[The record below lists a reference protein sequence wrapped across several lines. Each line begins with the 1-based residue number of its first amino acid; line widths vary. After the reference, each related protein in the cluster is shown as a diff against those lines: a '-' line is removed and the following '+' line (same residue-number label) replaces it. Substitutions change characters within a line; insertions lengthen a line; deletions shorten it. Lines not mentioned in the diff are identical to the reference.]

1 MYAAPDVFVYK
12 ERKIKYE
19 PRNFCIV
26 RVLATIL
33 VFFCCF
39 FCLNFR
45 CPKDSAPDVQAFVKM
60 RRLFGNVVLIYCTLA
75 VSFVYGLYV
84 LSKFI

>member
-1 MYAAPDVFVYK
+1 MSHGIFVS
-12 ERKIKYE
+12 
-19 PRNFCIV
+19 FAF
-26 RVLATIL
+26 LATIL

-45 CPKDSAPDVQAFVKM
+45 RPKDNDPDVQAFVKM
-60 RRLFGNVVLIYCTLA
+60 RRLFGNVILIYCTLA

>member
-1 MYAAPDVFVYK
+1 MPPRRICLQREGKNMSHGIFVS
-12 ERKIKYE
+12 
-19 PRNFCIV
+19 FAF
-26 RVLATIL
+26 LATIL

-45 CPKDSAPDVQAFVKM
+45 CPQDNDPDVQAFVKM
-60 RRLFGNVVLIYCTLA
+60 RRLFGNVILIYCTLA

>member
-1 MYAAPDVFVYK
+1 MSHGIFVS
-12 ERKIKYE
+12 
-19 PRNFCIV
+19 FAF
-26 RVLATIL
+26 LATIL

-45 CPKDSAPDVQAFVKM
+45 CPQDNDPDVQAFVKM
-60 RRLFGNVVLIYCTLA
+60 RRLFGNVILIYCTLA